1 MRKKISMELLDI
13 LKSVTEDKDVL
24 VLGYGRE
31 GQSSLKRILEAGTF
45 RSLTVSDKRDVSG
58 ELPAGIECI
67 SGEAY
72 QDNLDNFDVVFKT
85 PGVVLNKDISQY
97 DCEITSE
104 AEIFME
110 VYRDRIIGITGTKGK
125 STTSSLLYHVLKT
138 AGFNTIF
145 AGNIGIP
152 VFDIADEIGPDT
164 IVVIELSCHQLEYI
178 KTSPHKAILLNVYE
192 DHLDHYGT
200 REKYGLAKKN
210 IYRHQKAEDF
220 LFTLPEV
227 TEEWGMAPSET
238 VYVSAGDCPVKSF
251 DDYKDIKL
259 KGAHN
264 LLNAAFV
271 YDVVK
276 ELGVTEETFIKALQT
291 FEPLPHRLEFAG
303 TFKGIDFYDDS
314 ISTTVKSA
322 ISAVESVKNSAVLL
336 VGGMER
342 GIEYEELVEY
352 VSKSRLKYL
361 ICMYAAGKRIY
372 EMYDKLGKTE
382 DAPKAVLVNDLE
394 EAVKVSFEVAK
405 PGDAVLLSPAAAS
418 YGYFKNFEERGD
430 VFKNLIKK

>member
-1 MRKKISMELLDI
+1 MELIEI
-13 LKSVTEDKDVL
+13 LKSVTDDKDVL

-31 GQSSLKRILEAGTF
+31 GKSSLKRILEAGTY
-45 RSLTVSDKRDVSG
+45 RSLTVSDSRDVSAD
-58 ELPAGIECI
+58 LPAGIECI
-67 SGEAY
+67 SGDSY
-72 QDNLDNFDVVFKT
+72 LDCLDDFDVVFKT
-85 PGVVLNKDISQY
+85 PGIVLDKDISQY

-110 VYRDRIIGITGTKGK
+110 AYGDRVIGITGTKGK
-125 STTSSLLYHVLKT
+125 STTSSLMYHVLKE
-138 AGFNTIF
+138 AGLNTVF

-152 VFDIADEIGPDT
+152 VFDIAEEIGPDT

-178 KTSPHKAILLNVYE
+178 KTSPHKAVLLNVYE

-210 IYRHQKAEDF
+210 IYRHQKEEDF
-220 LFTLPEV
+220 LYTLTEV
-227 TEEWGMAPSET
+227 IKEWGKAPSKT
-238 VYVSAGDCPVKSF
+238 VYVSREDCPVKNF
-251 DDYKDIKL
+251 EDYKEIKL

-276 ELGVTEETFIKALQT
+276 EYGVSDETFIKALQT
-291 FEPLPHRLEFAG
+291 FEPLPHRLEYAG
-303 TFKGIDFYDDS
+303 NFRGIDFYDDS

-322 ISAVESVKNSAVLL
+322 ISAVESVKNATVLL
-336 VGGMER
+336 AGGMER

-352 VSKSRLKYL
+352 ISKSKLKYL
-361 ICMYAAGKRIY
+361 ICMYSSGKRIY
-372 EMYDKLGKTE
+372 DMYEGLSKAE
-382 DAPKAVLVNDLE
+382 DAPKAVLVNDLQ
-394 EAVKVSFEVAK
+394 EAVSVSFDVAK
-405 PGDAVLLSPAAAS
+405 FGEAVLLSPAAAS

-430 VFKNLIKK
+430 MFKNLIKN

>member
-1 MRKKISMELLDI
+1 MMDI
-13 LKSVTEDKDVL
+13 LKSVTEDKDVCI
-24 VLGYGRE
+24 LGYGRE
-31 GQSSLKRILEAGTF
+31 GQSSLKRILEAGTY
-45 RSLTVSDKRDVSG
+45 RSLTVCDKRDVSA
-58 ELPAGIECI
+58 ELPAGIECV
-67 SGEAY
+67 SGDGY
-72 QDNLDNFDVVFKT
+72 QDSLDDFDVVFKT
-85 PGVVLNKDISQY
+85 PGVVLNKEIFKY

-104 AEIFME
+104 AEIFIE
-110 VYRDRIIGITGTKGK
+110 AYRDRIVGITGTKGK
-125 STTSSLLYHVLKT
+125 STTSSLMYHVLKE
-138 AGFNTIF
+138 AGLNVVF

-164 IVVIELSCHQLEYI
+164 IVVIELSCHQLEYL
-178 KTSPHKAILLNVYE
+178 KTSPHKAVLLNVYE

-227 TEEWGMAPSET
+227 TDEWGEAPSKT
-238 VYVSAGDCPVKSF
+238 VFVSADDCPVKSF
-251 DDYKDIKL
+251 DDYSEIKL

-276 ELGVTEETFIKALQT
+276 DLGVSEETFIKALQT
-291 FEPLPHRLEFAG
+291 FEPLPHRLEYAG
-303 TFKGIDFYDDS
+303 TYKGIDFYDDS

-322 ISAVESVKNSAVLL
+322 VSAVESIKNSAVLL
-336 VGGMER
+336 AGGMER
-342 GIEYEELVEY
+342 GIEYGELVEY
-352 VSKSRLKYL
+352 VSKSKLKYL
-361 ICMYAAGKRIY
+361 ICMYSSGKRIY
-372 EMYDKLGKTE
+372 EMYEALDKSE

-394 EAVKVSFEVAK
+394 EAVAVSFDVSK

-430 VFKNLIKK
+430 IFKNLIKK

>member
-1 MRKKISMELLDI
+1 MEMMDI

-24 VLGYGRE
+24 ILGYGRE

-45 RSLTVSDKRDVSG
+45 RSLTVSDKRDVSA

-67 SGEAY
+67 FGDAY
-72 QDNLDNFDVVFKT
+72 QDTLDDYDIVFKT
-85 PGVVLNKDISQY
+85 PGVVLDKDISHY

-104 AEIFME
+104 TEIFIE
-110 VYRDRIIGITGTKGK
+110 AYKDRIIGITGTKGK
-125 STTSSLLYHVLKT
+125 STTSSLLYHVLKE
-138 AGFNTIF
+138 AGLNAVF

-164 IVVIELSCHQLEYI
+164 IVVIELSCHQLEYL

-227 TEEWGMAPSET
+227 TKEWGEAPSKT
-238 VYVSAGDCPVKSF
+238 VYVSVKDCPVKSF

-271 YDVVK
+271 YDVAK
-276 ELGVTEETFIKALQT
+276 DLGVSEETFIKALKT

-303 TFKGIDFYDDS
+303 NFKGIDFYDDS

-322 ISAVESVKNSAVLL
+322 VSAVESIKNSSVLL

-342 GIEYEELVEY
+342 GIDYDELVEY

-361 ICMYAAGKRIY
+361 ICMYKSGERIF
-372 EMYDKLGKTE
+372 EMYEELNKPEG
-382 DAPKAVLVNDLE
+382 APKAVLAEDLA
-394 EAVKVSFEVAK
+394 EAVAVSFKVAK
-405 PGDAVLLSPAAAS
+405 PGEAVLLSPAAAS

-430 VFKNLIKK
+430 VFKKLIKY